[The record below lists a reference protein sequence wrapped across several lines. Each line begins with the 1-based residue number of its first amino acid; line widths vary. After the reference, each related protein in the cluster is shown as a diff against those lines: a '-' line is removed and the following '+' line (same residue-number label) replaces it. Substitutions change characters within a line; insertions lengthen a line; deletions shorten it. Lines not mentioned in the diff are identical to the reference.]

1 MAQQE
6 RMQESRGRDARGVV
20 SENLDSVESGVDV
33 AIDSAKDAVHE
44 FRDKAE
50 EVADAVLERVNKSWE
65 RQRPRIEAYMT
76 SHPWIVFGGLILL
89 AYLFSAKERTR

>member
-6 RMQESRGRDARGVV
+6 RTQEWRGRDARGVV
-20 SENLDSVESGVDV
+20 SQNLDSVESGVDE
-33 AIDSAKDAVHE
+33 AIDSAKEAVHE
-44 FRDKAE
+44 FRGKAE
-50 EVADAVLERVNKSWE
+50 EVADAVLDRVNRSWE
-65 RQRPRIEAYMT
+65 RQRPRFEAYMT